1 MIFVLA
7 VNICVPNQNTGMNI
21 KEIQEEIIEDFEFM
35 EDWEDK
41 YQYII
46 DLGKELP
53 AFPEEF
59 RDEHHK
65 VKGCVSQVWLHAE
78 EDGDKIVFQGD
89 SDAFIP
95 KGLIALLMRV
105 YSGQDKN
112 EIASTPPY
120 FIEKI
125 GLGQNL
131 SPSRTNGLYSM
142 VKKIQAIAASN

>member
-1 MIFVLA
+1 
-7 VNICVPNQNTGMNI
+7 MNI
-21 KEIQEEIIEDFEFM
+21 KEIQDEIIEDFQFM

-53 AFPEEF
+53 AYPEEF
-59 RDEHHK
+59 RDEDHK
-65 VKGCVSQVWLHAE
+65 VKGCLSQVWLHARE
-78 EDGDKIVFQGD
+78 EGNHIHFQAD

-95 KGLIALLMRV
+95 KGLISLLVRV
-105 YSGQDKN
+105 YSGQDRK
-112 EIASTPPY
+112 EIAATPPY
-120 FIEKI
+120 FIEQI

-142 VKKIQAIAASN
+142 VKKIQSIAAGN

>member
-1 MIFVLA
+1 MSKAI
-7 VNICVPNQNTGMNI
+7 NPGMNI
-21 KEIQEEIIEDFEFM
+21 KELQDEIIEDFEFM

-59 RDEHHK
+59 RDEDHK
-65 VKGCVSQVWLHAE
+65 VKGCVSQVWLHARE
-78 EDGDKIVFQGD
+78 EGNTIIFQGD

-105 YSGQDKN
+105 YSGQDKQ
-112 EIASTPPY
+112 EIATTPPY

-131 SPSRTNGLYSM
+131 SPSRTNGLFSM